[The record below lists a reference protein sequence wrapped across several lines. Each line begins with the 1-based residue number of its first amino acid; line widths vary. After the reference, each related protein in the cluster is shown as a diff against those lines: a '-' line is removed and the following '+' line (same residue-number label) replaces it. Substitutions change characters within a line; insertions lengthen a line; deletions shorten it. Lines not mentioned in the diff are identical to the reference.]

1 MIHQARPDLTV
12 VFKNYDDDDND
23 NNSLRGRRLKGK
35 WKGDLGARETRGARG
50 APLAP
55 KTPFLSLSNE
65 RFPPAQNPLSLPF
78 QTPATQAMIIMTMT
92 MGDDDDDDGDH
103 DDNDDDNDNDEGW
116 RWW

>member
-1 MIHQARPDLTV
+1 MDVITSRVEYSVDWTIHQARPDLTV

-55 KTPFLSLSNE
+55 KTPFPFPFKRAFPSRPKPPFPSLSN
-65 RFPPAQNPLSLPF
+65 AC
-78 QTPATQAMIIMTMT
+78 QA
-92 MGDDDDDDGDH
+92 GYDNN
-103 DDNDDDNDNDEGW
+103 DNDDGW
-116 RWW
+116 